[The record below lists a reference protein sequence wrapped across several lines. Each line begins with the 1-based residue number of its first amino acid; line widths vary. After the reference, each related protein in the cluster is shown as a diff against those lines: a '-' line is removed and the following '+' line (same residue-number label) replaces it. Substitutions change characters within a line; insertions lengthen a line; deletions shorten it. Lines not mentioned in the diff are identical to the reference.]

1 MTETSAAARK
11 SEAGRPARQQPIRD
25 SILCFMTI
33 PRSAGEVAA
42 HIDRPVPTATGHLR
56 AMINRGLVRRIAFGT
71 YAPAGYT
78 GPDVRIPQRRSGSAK
93 ELRQRL
99 RICLGD
105 YASVQGLHLRTG
117 APEKAIRVALRDLW
131 FSGLLECNETSGFR
145 LVQRKRRS

>member
-1 MTETSAAARK
+1 
-11 SEAGRPARQQPIRD
+11 
-25 SILCFMTI
+25 MTI

-71 YAPAGYT
+71 YAPAAYT
-78 GPDVRIPQRRSGSAK
+78 GPDVRIPQRRSGSTK

-99 RICLGD
+99 RTCLGD

-131 FSGLLECNETSGFR
+131 FSGLLEGNETSGFR